1 MTTLFISDLHLD
13 GTRPEIT
20 AQFLDFLDREARR
33 AEALYILGD
42 LFEAWIGDDDP
53 DPDNRR
59 VIQGLRSVTDAGVKT
74 FLIHGNRDFLIGK
87 RFCRETGVE
96 LLNDGTVVNLYGRRV
111 LLMHGDLL
119 CIDDHAYQRLRRIV
133 RNPIVQFVMRR
144 LTLRQRQRLAERM
157 REGSKEHIASM
168 DVAAPQIMDVNQD
181 EVRRTFARFGVDC
194 IIHGHTHRPAVHE
207 MQIDGKPAVRI
218 VLGDWYEQGSVLRWD
233 ERGFELAQLSRSGFS
248 PTVGLKPRPTGR
260 AEARPTGKP
269 GVKSE
274 LLIRRGRQLGF
285 DFRQMLE
292 TSAPVE
298 RAGTVLSEAHIH
310 RVVPCFRCRQSAVE
324 VAERSLQ
331 PRSQTYESLV
341 GARLDQRAA

>member
-59 VIQGLRSVTDAGVKT
+59 VIQGLRSVTDSGVKT

-96 LLNDGTVVNLYGRRV
+96 LLIDGTVVNLYGRRV

-144 LTLRQRQRLAERM
+144 LTLRQRQKLAERM

-168 DVAAPQIMDVNQD
+168 DVAAPAIMDVNQD
-181 EVRRTFARFGVDC
+181 EVRRTFARYGVDC

-207 MQIDGKPAVRI
+207 MQIDGQPAVRI

-233 ERGFELAQLSRSGFS
+233 ERGFELAQLSG
-248 PTVGLKPRPTGR
+248 
-260 AEARPTGKP
+260 
-269 GVKSE
+269 
-274 LLIRRGRQLGF
+274 
-285 DFRQMLE
+285 
-292 TSAPVE
+292 
-298 RAGTVLSEAHIH
+298 
-310 RVVPCFRCRQSAVE
+310 
-324 VAERSLQ
+324 
-331 PRSQTYESLV
+331 
-341 GARLDQRAA
+341 